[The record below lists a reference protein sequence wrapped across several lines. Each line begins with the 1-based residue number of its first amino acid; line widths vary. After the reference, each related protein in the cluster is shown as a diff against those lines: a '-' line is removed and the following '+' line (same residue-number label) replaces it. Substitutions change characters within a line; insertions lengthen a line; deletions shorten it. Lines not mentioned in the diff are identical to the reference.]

1 MIHTSTFWGKTLQST
16 IIGKAE
22 VCKCS
27 PQEFL
32 SDSNSFDFTK
42 LQKSREWRGSSDRHL
57 PIYYALL
64 WMTRFLDKWIGGTP
78 RNWLTQKLGKP
89 TWKMNLPSFSRWIA
103 VLCTASPS
111 SSTIRLKLL
120 FHMKRKSLALRR
132 DSRATTTTRCPLHF
146 CGTTNETHEWMGLG

>member
-42 LQKSREWRGSSDRHL
+42 LQKSREWRGSQID
-57 PIYYALL
+57 IYLYT
-64 WMTRFLDKWIGGTP
+64 MP
-78 RNWLTQKLGKP
+78 
-89 TWKMNLPSFSRWIA
+89 
-103 VLCTASPS
+103 C
-111 SSTIRLKLL
+111 
-120 FHMKRKSLALRR
+120 
-132 DSRATTTTRCPLHF
+132 C
-146 CGTTNETHEWMGLG
+146 E